1 MTVDNPHVRQDTS
14 CPICLGRKDRGLVA
28 CWSCYREK
36 GLRYGNGVAEA
47 MIAEREAELR
57 RKRANA
63 SAWAL
68 IRRGSPS

>member
-36 GLRYGNGVAEA
+36 GL
-47 MIAEREAELR
+47 
-57 RKRANA
+57 
-63 SAWAL
+63 
-68 IRRGSPS
+68 